1 MQNLLEGLLPRLF
14 PDLQFVC
21 IPHEGKADLERSIP
35 RKLRAWR
42 EPGVRF
48 VILRDNDSGDCLAL
62 KDRLRQLCREG
73 GRDDAL
79 VRIVCQELEA
89 WYLGEP
95 DALASAFPGANLR
108 RISSPRYR
116 NPDAISNPSHQMKQ
130 LIPGFGKIA
139 GARAMAGQLTRYR
152 NRSASFAAFLDG
164 LEKLCS
170 DAGMQA

>member
-1 MQNLLEGLLPRLF
+1 MKALIEGLLRRVF

-21 IPHEGKADLERSIP
+21 IPHEGKSDLERSIP

-73 GRDDAL
+73 GRDDVL
-79 VRIVCQELEA
+79 IRIVCQEPEA

-95 DALASAFPGANLR
+95 EALAAAFADEGLR
-108 RISSPRYR
+108 LIGSRARYR
-116 NPDAISNPSHQMKQ
+116 NPDTIPKPSENIKQ
-130 LIPGFGKIA
+130 LVRVFRKSPEL
-139 GARAMAGQLTRYR
+139 GAWPVI
-152 NRSASFAAFLDG
+152 
-164 LEKLCS
+164 
-170 DAGMQA
+170 